1 MKLAIQITLVFVK
14 RAKGSKKQVNIRKT
28 KRRTILISEHAQK
41 EVE

>member
-14 RAKGSKKQVNIRKT
+14 RAKGCKKTSKYTKNKKT
-28 KRRTILISEHAQK
+28 NDFNFRAQK